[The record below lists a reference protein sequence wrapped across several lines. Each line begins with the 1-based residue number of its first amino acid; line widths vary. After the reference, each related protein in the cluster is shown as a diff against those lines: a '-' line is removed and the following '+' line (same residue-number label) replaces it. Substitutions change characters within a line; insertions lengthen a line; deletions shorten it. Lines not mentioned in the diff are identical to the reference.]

1 MKTKN
6 KDNNNIQPVR
16 YNVYILEWRFVPQ
29 LFGCKPCKN
38 ILLTKYFRLWVF
50 GWVKA
55 LKGLVIQFFRFH
67 LHISLWIHVK
77 LRKNKYFDLE
87 NFKNGTFRVLL
98 ILDIGYTTSFDW
110 LRSWIRKTGGF
121 KI

>member
-55 LKGLVIQFFRFH
+55 LKGLVIQ
-67 LHISLWIHVK
+67 IPSSYQSLDTCEIK
-77 LRKNKYFDLE
+77 KE
-87 NFKNGTFRVLL
+87 
-98 ILDIGYTTSFDW
+98 
-110 LRSWIRKTGGF
+110 
-121 KI
+121 